1 MGYEYESDDGVS
13 FRICVF
19 HMTHIENLP
28 SIFKEGGLLSSN
40 EMIRQEL
47 KFADVGSGV
56 ITDRRNKNLLKC
68 HYPAK
73 VRVNDCVPFY
83 FRARSKM
90 LSNLHFK
97 KAKRKNYDSRYGQDN
112 LVFLCYDLKEI
123 IVWSE
128 KNRNLWAFTDKNAG
142 NKQNNFYSY
151 SNDNHFDK
159 LDWDRILNWGDRS
172 ESTQAEFLVEDFVSN
187 ECVEEIVVR
196 NRTAQNKV
204 RKYLSGSDDAPAV
217 TIDTSFYFE

>member
-1 MGYEYESDDGVS
+1 MAYEYKSKDGENI
-13 FRICVF
+13 RICVF

-28 SIFKEGGLLSSN
+28 SIFEEGGLLSSN
-40 EMIRQEL
+40 EMIRREL
-47 KFADVGSGV
+47 KYADVGSGS
-56 ITDRRNKNLLKC
+56 ITERRNENLLKC
-68 HYPAK
+68 HLPAR

-90 LSNLHFK
+90 LSHLHFK
-97 KAKRKNYDSRYGQDN
+97 KAKAKNYDPLYGQN
-112 LVFLCYDLKEI
+112 NVVFLCYDLEEI

-128 KNRNLWAFTDKNAG
+128 KVRNLWAFTDKNAG

-151 SNDNHFDK
+151 SDDSHFYK

-172 ESTQAEFLVEDFVSN
+172 ESTQAEFLVEGFVGN
-187 ECVEEIVVR
+187 KCVEEIVVKNHR
-196 NRTAQNKV
+196 AQDKAL
-204 RKYLSGSDDAPAV
+204 KYLSGITDVPTV